1 VVSTPEYL
9 DPSFLDGYATAA
21 QLAQTVVQKFKAD
34 TGASPELWMGET
46 SGAGGATHGAHL
58 VIGRFLGIF
67 WFADKLGVAA
77 ATGHSVVCKQQYQYQ
92 AFLGSSGEVEVSPEY
107 WLSYLWKKLMG
118 RGVLQVHGGGGLVRV
133 YASVDHHA
141 SGGAIT
147 AVVIN
152 LGPSN
157 ASVPVA
163 IRSSKQQQR
172 DVPVSHELYSLS
184 AWPDASDMQANRTA
198 LNGRELKLG
207 ADGTAPTLDPVIG
220 QGLVVEA
227 PGLSVSFAVFR

>member
-1 VVSTPEYL
+1 
-9 DPSFLDGYATAA
+9 
-21 QLAQTVVQKFKAD
+21 
-34 TGASPELWMGET
+34 
-46 SGAGGATHGAHL
+46 
-58 VIGRFLGIF
+58 
-67 WFADKLGVAA
+67 
-77 ATGHSVVCKQQYQYQ
+77 
-92 AFLGSSGEVEVSPEY
+92 
-107 WLSYLWKKLMG
+107 
-118 RGVLQVHGGGGLVRV
+118 VHGGGGLVRV